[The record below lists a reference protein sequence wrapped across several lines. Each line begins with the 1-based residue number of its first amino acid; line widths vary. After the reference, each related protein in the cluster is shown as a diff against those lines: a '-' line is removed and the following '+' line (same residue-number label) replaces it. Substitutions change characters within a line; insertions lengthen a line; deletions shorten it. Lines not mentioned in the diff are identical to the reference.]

1 MVAVGCGWF
10 GRKVVVVEASTA
22 LGDADR
28 LATGRTSRTANIE
41 KKDVDVDAFGFDADA
56 RAGGRSEKQPKN
68 RRGARRMVAADDDRG
83 ERERRGW
90 TTTGLSRPKRGGS
103 NDGSDDI
110 AVDVDDG

>member
-1 MVAVGCGWF
+1 
-10 GRKVVVVEASTA
+10 
-22 LGDADR
+22 
-28 LATGRTSRTANIE
+28 
-41 KKDVDVDAFGFDADA
+41 
-56 RAGGRSEKQPKN
+56 
-68 RRGARRMVAADDDRG
+68 MVAADDDRG